1 MELLL
6 NPISYSHLAA
16 AVFALVAL
24 LQLARALA
32 GWPVQ
37 IGKTEI
43 PVWASWVAFVI
54 AAGLAW
60 IGLTTSQS

>member
-1 MELLL
+1 MELLVD
-6 NPISYSHLAA
+6 PISYSHLAGM
-16 AVFALVAL
+16 VFALVAV

-37 IGKTEI
+37 IGTTAI
-43 PVWASWVAFVI
+43 PLWASWVAFVV

-60 IGLTTSQS
+60 FGLTVP

>member
-6 NPISYSHLAA
+6 DPISYSHLAGV
-16 AVFALVAL
+16 VFALVAV

-37 IGKTEI
+37 IGKTAI
-43 PVWASWVAFVI
+43 PLWASWVAFVV
-54 AAGLAW
+54 AAVLSW
-60 IGLTTSQS
+60 FGLTAS